1 MRRLLITERPF
12 TVTFIMINF
21 LPRIPRAPAAARGT
35 SPVTTPAK
43 VTAPTAAP
51 PAGPPRPADRAPV
64 VASRAKPP
72 DRSREERRVTI
83 LVEYSEYLI

>member
-1 MRRLLITERPF
+1 MTEMFF
-12 TVTFIMINF
+12 TVTFIMINL

-35 SPVTTPAK
+35 SPVTTPPN

-72 DRSREERRVTI
+72 ERRREERRVTI
-83 LVEYSEYLI
+83 KSGIFQNIKVRK

>member
-1 MRRLLITERPF
+1 MRRLLITERFF

-43 VTAPTAAP
+43 VAAPTVPAA
-51 PAGPPRPADRAPV
+51 AGYPPRPAAWAAV

-72 DRSREERRVTI
+72 ERTRG
-83 LVEYSEYLI
+83 E